1 MLEVMID
8 LQGLQTESRFRGI
21 GRSISEILN
30 QLIKTENDIRWHF
43 LINSALY
50 ETVEDVIHG
59 YKKLNS
65 NIIFHPIQ
73 ILPDSAPFIK
83 DNIVRNKISEQL
95 YALYVDYINPDIILI
110 LSMFEGFIDDSVVYT
125 NFLSNT
131 KKNYHNP

>member
-65 NIIFHPIQ
+65 NIIFHPISFM
-73 ILPDSAPFIK
+73 ITSHEETK
-83 DNIVRNKISEQL
+83 DFSHFFESKNQL
-95 YALYVDYINPDIILI
+95 
-110 LSMFEGFIDDSVVYT
+110 
-125 NFLSNT
+125 
-131 KKNYHNP
+131 K